1 MHPGVL
7 ESIKK
12 SVAKLASHNK
22 DEKLP
27 CEYCRA
33 NELFDTEHDVLE
45 HVKNMHPIQCPQC
58 PLKMFKYPTSVRK
71 HFKKFHGDE
80 TPYFCKTCTLV
91 FTDQDAVQ
99 YHMDNEHGI
108 PNVVVVTNIVTQT
121 SSNSPPPTTVYKA
134 GITCIGKRNNMP
146 LKNRNSSY
154 MKKKLVKSNE

>member
-12 SVAKLASHNK
+12 SVSKLAAHNK
-22 DEKLP
+22 GEKLP

-121 SSNSPPPTTVYKA
+121 QSSSNSPPPTAVYKA
-134 GITCIGKRNNMP
+134 GITCIGKKEIIISM
-146 LKNRNSSY
+146 
-154 MKKKLVKSNE
+154 